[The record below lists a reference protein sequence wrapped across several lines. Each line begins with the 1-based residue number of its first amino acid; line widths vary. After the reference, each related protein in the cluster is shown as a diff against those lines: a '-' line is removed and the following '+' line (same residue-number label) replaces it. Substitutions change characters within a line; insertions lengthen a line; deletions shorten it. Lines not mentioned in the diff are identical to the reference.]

1 MGKSNI
7 RRIPADLLSRL
18 LRGKDIANMRSVVLA
33 SMLVPLGVDV
43 KDILTTEDK
52 DRLMAYLLRSG
63 VVTDLY
69 EAGDLDKEH
78 VLELWNTPIEGVK
91 DK

>member
-1 MGKSNI
+1 
-7 RRIPADLLSRL
+7 
-18 LRGKDIANMRSVVLA
+18 
-33 SMLVPLGVDV
+33 
-43 KDILTTEDK
+43 
-52 DRLMAYLLRSG
+52 MAYLLRSG

>member
-1 MGKSNI
+1 
-7 RRIPADLLSRL
+7 
-18 LRGKDIANMRSVVLA
+18 
-33 SMLVPLGVDV
+33 MLVPLGVDV